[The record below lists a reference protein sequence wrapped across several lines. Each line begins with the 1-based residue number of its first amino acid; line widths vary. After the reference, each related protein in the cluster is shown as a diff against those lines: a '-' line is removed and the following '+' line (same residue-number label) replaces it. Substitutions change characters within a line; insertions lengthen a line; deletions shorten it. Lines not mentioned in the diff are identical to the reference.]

1 MKWPRCWMLWTLAMP
16 LQPLRSAI
24 TSILAAETL
33 QCSAY
38 CLGTGIRISELVGLN
53 VGHIDFSTD
62 SFLITRK
69 GGAQVVLYFGEE
81 VERALTA
88 YLEDRKR
95 LLPPDSDEEALF
107 ISLQKRRMS
116 QRAIQQLVKKYAA
129 IVTPL
134 KKISPH
140 KFRSTF
146 GTMLNHETGDMLP
159 GGRCPGQ

>member
-1 MKWPRCWMLWTLAMP
+1 MFSVL
-16 LQPLRSAI
+16 
-24 TSILAAETL
+24 
-33 QCSAY
+33 
-38 CLGTGIRISELVGLN
+38 LGTGIRISELVGLN

-107 ISLQKRRMS
+107 ISCLLYTSSRVRENAGADFGLAITGIAGPEGGTPEKPVGLVYIGVSSQSGTQVFQVNFSRNNRAS
-116 QRAIQQLVKKYAA
+116 NRLGAAQRALN
-129 IVTPL
+129 L
-134 KKISPH
+134 LRKKILADL
-140 KFRSTF
+140 T
-146 GTMLNHETGDMLP
+146 
-159 GGRCPGQ
+159 